1 MAYEYHLQTAMELA
15 VGGST
20 SNFEKDV
27 VYRKWASIHGGVY
40 VPVSEHTP
48 PNPYLA
54 NVPNRDVETTSGL
67 KLTLVNPAY
76 MTRQVH
82 ELGLADYGLRGHIT
96 SLNPLRPENAPDEW
110 ERKSLEEFNRGKDEV
125 WSLEKINDKVY
136 LRYMRPFLVDS
147 SCLKCHA
154 HQGYKVGDIRGGISV
169 SFPWEK
175 SEKSLKAYLL
185 NSVGVFGLI
194 WLVGIFGIF
203 VGQRV
208 LSSNLLSQQITQ
220 DALRKSENTLRTV
233 TGSVP
238 LGIGLM
244 ADRKFDWVNEAFAE
258 MVGYTRNEL
267 DSRTMSIL
275 YKVDQNYGDGIER
288 VYAKLVSDPYAEIE
302 TRFTCKDGK
311 EMDVSLRLAS
321 TERGNPSGSVVF
333 SVIDIT
339 QARKA
344 ARELEEQSFR
354 MQRAELA
361 ARFGNWEFD
370 IGSGKVRG
378 SMGAKLIYGMDRDEI
393 ELEKIKDI
401 PLPEYREMMDSA
413 LKEVIQNRKPYD
425 IEFKAVRQS
434 DQQIIDVH
442 AIADFNPDTNTIW
455 GVIQDITEQKQFED
469 ALKKSEARYR
479 FLTENIVDVIWQM
492 SPDLVFR
499 YVSPSVKSQLGYRP
513 EEILGRT
520 IFEFLTPDSRTH
532 AQNAFSER
540 MKAFQEKSI
549 LEGTVYELEFVR
561 TDNSTI
567 WTEITSTPS
576 FDSDNNILGFHGVC
590 REITDRKRA
599 EESLRKSESLFRS
612 YVESAPLG
620 IWETDGT
627 GKLVSANKA
636 TTEITGYPHEHLI
649 GMNMMDICLPEHVN
663 LVAERFSRLRT
674 SEIEAAEVQV
684 FKADGTIIWESVN
697 AVKLSEDRYLFFIQ
711 DVTEKKQ
718 AQEEVI
724 EMERRL
730 FHAQKLESLGV
741 LSGGI
746 AHDFNNLLAIIIGN
760 LELAT
765 DKIDPSS
772 QAIDNIEKA
781 MSAAERSASLTK
793 QMLAYSG
800 KSVLDVTEINL
811 TEIVKSQSTMLKA
824 AVLKAANLE
833 LNLDENLPALI
844 GDAAE
849 IQQVIMN
856 LITNASESLETGYG
870 TIKVST
876 GLRYCDKELLSNS
889 LLPEKPTPQNMVFI
903 EVEDDGIGMDSKTIH
918 RLFDPFYTTKF
929 LGRGLGMS
937 VVHGVVKGHRGAIT
951 VKSQPAKGTI
961 VTVYFP
967 VSESDMTSR
976 GETVDRAQRIQVQKE
991 VEQPVFGSVLI
1002 VDDEPLVL
1010 DFMVSAMTSFGLN
1023 PITAGNGKEAVEV
1036 FRNNIDN
1043 IQLVLLDLSMP
1054 EMDGAAT
1061 FEQIKKLKPDA
1072 KIILCSGYSE
1082 EEMLS
1087 RFELSNHPAAFL
1099 KKPSKLKE
1107 LKSLV
1112 RGVLQND
1119 R

>member
-1 MAYEYHLQTAMELA
+1 MAYEYYLQTAMELA
-15 VGGST
+15 VGASN

-40 VPVSEHTP
+40 VPVSERTP

-110 ERKSLEEFNRGKDEV
+110 ERKALEEFNRGKDEV

-154 HQGYKVGDIRGGISV
+154 HQDYKVGDIRGGISV

-220 DALRKSENTLRTV
+220 DALLKSENTLRTV

-267 DSRTMSIL
+267 VSRTMSIL
-275 YKVDQNYGDGIER
+275 YKNDQNYEAEIER
-288 VYAKLVSDPYAEIE
+288 LHAKLVSDPYAEIE

-354 MQRAELA
+354 MQRAELV

-370 IGSGKVRG
+370 IGSGKIRG
-378 SMGAKLIYGMDRDEI
+378 SMGAKRIYGMDRDEI
-393 ELEKIKDI
+393 ELEKVKDI

-434 DQQIIDVH
+434 DQQIIDIH
-442 AIADFNPDTNTIW
+442 AIADFNPDTNTVW

-492 SPDLVFR
+492 SPDLVFS

-520 IFEFLTPDSRTH
+520 IFEFLTPDSRSH
-532 AQNAFSER
+532 AQNAFNER
-540 MKAFQEKSI
+540 MKSFRENST
-549 LEGTVYELEFVR
+549 LEGIVYELEFVR
-561 TDNSTI
+561 KDNSTI
-567 WTEITSTPS
+567 WTEITSNPS
-576 FDSDNNILGFHGVC
+576 FDSDNNLLGFHGVS

-636 TTEITGYPHEHLI
+636 TTEITGYLHEQLI
-649 GMNMMDICLPEHVN
+649 GMNMMDVCLPEHVH
-663 LVAERFSRLRT
+663 LAAERFTKLRT
-674 SEIEAAEVQV
+674 SENDAAEVQIV
-684 FKADGTIIWESVN
+684 KADGTIIWELLN

-711 DVTEKKQ
+711 DVTEKKL

-772 QAIDNIEKA
+772 RAMDNIEKA

-824 AVLKAANLE
+824 AVVKAANLE
-833 LNLDENLPALI
+833 LNLDENLPALR

-870 TIKVST
+870 KVKLST
-876 GLRYCDKELLSNS
+876 GLRYCDKELLSHS

-903 EVEDDGIGMDSKTIH
+903 EVEDNGIGMDSKTLH

-951 VKSQPAKGTI
+951 VKSQPEKGTI

-976 GETVDRAQRIQVQKE
+976 GETVDRAQLIQVQKE

-1036 FRNNIDN
+1036 FRNNIDK

-1099 KKPSKLKE
+1099 KKPSKLKD

-1112 RGVLQND
+1112 RGVLFND
-1119 R
+1119 